1 MEVVLRGELVMEAR
15 DYVDAEGSPSGLRAA
30 APARRKWALTQ
41 EAFDKLLAALGPDRE
56 SAAEKYLEV
65 RSNLIRFFE
74 FRGCPFPEDHA
85 DETINRVA
93 KRACEG
99 EEIRN
104 PAGYFLGVARML
116 LLEIHKER
124 AKERQALSE
133 LADAGDA
140 LYEFEE
146 LEPRVQCLE
155 RCLGNLSTENR
166 ELILQYY
173 QGEKGTKIENRKK
186 LTDRFKIPLN
196 TLRMRALRLREKLQV
211 CVENCLEK

>member
-15 DYVDAEGSPSGLRAA
+15 DYVDAEGSPSGLRSA

-56 SAAEKYLEV
+56 GAAEKYLEV

-74 FRGCPFPEDHA
+74 WRGCPFPEDHA

-99 EEIRN
+99 EEILN

-116 LLEIHKER
+116 LLEIHKQR

-140 LYEFEE
+140 SYEFQE
-146 LEPRVQCLE
+146 LEPRIQCLD

-173 QGEKGTKIENRKK
+173 QGEKGAKIENRKK

>member
-1 MEVVLRGELVMEAR
+1 MEAR
-15 DYVDAEGSPSGLRAA
+15 DHVDAEGSPSGLRGAT
-30 APARRKWALTQ
+30 PARRKWALTQ
-41 EAFDKLLAALGPDRE
+41 KAFDKLLAALGPDRE

-65 RSNLIRFFE
+65 RGNLIRFFE
-74 FRGCPFPEDHA
+74 FRGCPYPEDHT

-133 LADAGDA
+133 LADAGA
-140 LYEFEE
+140 VLYEFEE

-173 QGEKGTKIENRKK
+173 QGEKGAKIENRKN